1 MSFAAAGTGLTVPAV
16 FLINTLQLHEGK
28 EQMAGQAKSLDSG
41 QTGPR
46 RLKPKAAARKREPRH
61 RLPFGKRLGLDMK
74 MNWFAYLVFIP
85 VIIWYIVF
93 AYLPMWGILIAF
105 KNYRPLLGFWD
116 SDWIGFTHFEEF
128 FSGIYAWRL
137 IRNTIMLNVWAL
149 LLGFP
154 APILLAL
161 LLNEVKAR
169 KFKRTVQTITYLP
182 HFISLV
188 VICGM
193 IVIFTGP
200 NGIITRFVAAFS
212 GHDPNTSLLA
222 VSRYFRP
229 IYTISGIWQSVGWN
243 SIIYLSAMSSISPE
257 LYESADL
264 DGANRMQKMRFITI
278 PSIAPTIVI
287 LLIFA
292 VGGMMGSSF
301 EKVILLYNNMTMDRA
316 DVIASYVYR
325 VGLRDNNLS
334 FSTAV
339 GLFSSVINFALLW
352 ITNTIARRY
361 SDYSIW

>member
-1 MSFAAAGTGLTVPAV
+1 MNATSSTQRVAKTRPARV
-16 FLINTLQLHEGK
+16 RRP
-28 EQMAGQAKSLDSG
+28 S
-41 QTGPR
+41 
-46 RLKPKAAARKREPRH
+46 RLKKDLQR
-61 RLPFGKRLGLDMK
+61 
-74 MNWFAYLVFIP
+74 NWFAYLIFIP
-85 VIIWYIVF
+85 ILIWYLVF
-93 AYLPMWGILIAF
+93 CYAPMWGILIGF
-105 KNYRPLLGFWD
+105 KDYRPLLGFFKSKWV
-116 SDWIGFTHFEEF
+116 GLQHFEEF
-128 FSGIYAWRL
+128 FKGVYAGRL
-137 IRNTIMLNVWAL
+137 ISNTLLLNLWGL
-149 LLGFP
+149 ILGFP
-154 APILLAL
+154 APIILAL

-200 NGIITRFVAAFS
+200 NGIITRLVSALSSHNA
-212 GHDPNTSLLA
+212 DTSLLA
-222 VSRYFRP
+222 VSKYFRP
-229 IYTISGIWQSVGWN
+229 IYTISGIWQSIGWN
-243 SIIYLSAMSSISPE
+243 SIIYLSAMASIGPE

-264 DGANRMQKMRFITI
+264 DGANRLQKMRFITL

-292 VGGMMGSSF
+292 VGGMLGSSH
-301 EKVILLYNNMTMDRA
+301 EKVILLYNNMNMDRA

-339 GLFSSVINFALLW
+339 GLFSGVVNFILLVF
-352 ITNTIARRY
+352 TNTIARKY